1 MQPKPTLIL
10 ENNIVGT
17 NLSTPLYINYAWR
30 NIYHENGCKQ
40 VILQLSFLNHKR
52 KGIKV
57 DTKLL
62 LEQFSI
68 LKVSKVI
75 RNHIGFAVPH
85 YAIGPEN
92 LHHFHNQSN
101 AKLKP
106 NTNWLHASSCT

>member
-1 MQPKPTLIL
+1 M
-10 ENNIVGT
+10 
-17 NLSTPLYINYAWR
+17 R
-30 NIYHENGCKQ
+30 HEDGCKQ
-40 VILQLSFLNHKR
+40 VILQLSFLYHKR

-92 LHHFHNQSN
+92 LHHFHNQSH

>member
-1 MQPKPTLIL
+1 MRGEIFITRMDVNRLFFSYL
-10 ENNIVGT
+10 F
-17 NLSTPLYINYAWR
+17 LY
-30 NIYHENGCKQ
+30 
-40 VILQLSFLNHKR
+40 HKR

-57 DTKLL
+57 DTKLI

-92 LHHFHNQSN
+92 LHHFHNQSH

-106 NTNWLHASSCT
+106 NTNWLHASSHT